1 MEYSEIK
8 IGDVIECGTSI
19 AGGKGIVIDKYKG
32 KLYVLNKDG
41 KVYDVHPQSVEQV
54 TKNVKLKA
62 ILEAIIN

>member
-1 MEYSEIK
+1 MEYNEIK

-19 AGGKGIVIDKYKG
+19 AGGKGIIIDKSKG
-32 KLYVLNKDG
+32 RVYALSKEG
-41 KVYDVHPQSVEQV
+41 KIYNVNPHEIEQV